1 MSYRKELKYR
11 LSYSD
16 LNILKNSLYKD
27 GLIKL
32 YPSRKILSKYFDTDN
47 LKMFND
53 SEEGLLPRKKIRVRW
68 YENNTDKN
76 LETKISSIEGRFKT
90 SNKLIDYKSSQ
101 FNFID
106 NDYGKI
112 FPSVLI
118 SYKREYFSMKGLR
131 ITFDSDINYE
141 NLRILC
147 SNNYSD
153 PECVMEVKTDVIISE
168 DYITK
173 IIPFP
178 TSRFSKYSRAI
189 LHVKGVF

>member
-32 YPSRKILSKYFDTDN
+32 YPPRKILSKYFDTDN
-47 LKMFND
+47 LMMFND

-68 YENNTDKN
+68 YENNIDKN
-76 LETKISSIEGRFKT
+76 FETKISSLEGRFKI
-90 SNKLIDYKSSQ
+90 SNKFIDYRGSQ
-101 FNFID
+101 FNFVD

-118 SYKREYFSMKGLR
+118 SYRREYFSIQGLR

-147 SNNYSD
+147 KNKYFD
-153 PECVMEVKTDVIISE
+153 PECVMEVKTDVMVSE